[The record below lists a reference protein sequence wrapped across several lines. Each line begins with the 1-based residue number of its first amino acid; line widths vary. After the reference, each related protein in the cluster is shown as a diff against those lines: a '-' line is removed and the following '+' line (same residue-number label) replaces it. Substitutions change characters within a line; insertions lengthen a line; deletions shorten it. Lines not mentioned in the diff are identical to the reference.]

1 MQVEV
6 LSELNGMENCI
17 GSVRKGTSSAYF
29 TLIYLKKCSTVIKPE
44 LDAGKKKK
52 FFFKFQVCL
61 QSSNLK

>member
-44 LDAGKKKK
+44 LDAGKKKS
-52 FFFKFQVCL
+52 F
-61 QSSNLK
+61 SSNFRCVCSPLI

>member
-52 FFFKFQVCL
+52 VFL
-61 QSSNLK
+61 QISGVFAVL